1 MFSFQKKFPFLL
13 IAVAALAAIS
23 LAGCDSKSPTAPE
36 RPDPGAAA
44 PVTTTVWN
52 ITVTASPSRFELPE
66 GGTVSVDSTITV
78 TARSASTNQP
88 PPDGSTAIVSTSVGS
103 GVVTLQ
109 NGTGSAVLSF
119 VATALGSVEVQ
130 ASLEGSVGRTTIDIV
145 TQAADP
151 TPIPLFIERVSPD
164 RGSPVGGERV
174 RIIGTGF
181 EEPIRV
187 TFGSLPAVVR
197 SVTST
202 LLVVETPT
210 IDLQVGSTSTV
221 NVTVNINVNE
231 AETNSDTL
239 NNAFTYTRGGSGGG
253 GNNGG
258 GGNALVPRIVS
269 VSPTSGPNEG
279 GTQVTINGE
288 GFSDQVQVFFGTTTL
303 IEAPV
308 LSVSESRL
316 VVTTPSAT
324 GFNDVHQNA
333 LVDVLVRNTDS
344 GFEDTLTGAFQYGGG
359 EMFISGVSP
368 DRGPYTGGENVT
380 IFGQNFEGP
389 AFVRFNG
396 VNQNVLSVSGTE
408 ILVVTKPVQI
418 TSCADVTV
426 GIDVINI
433 ETNEMASLDSAYT
446 FVALDPSL
454 NRGSF
459 TPTSATINVSTRTV
473 TPSTFSVTASDVEDD
488 FTVLFTTEVEARQ
501 SADAALSGS
510 TITGTIPPMFGTLPV
525 EPCDD
530 NGDGFV
536 GERYL
541 PFFAEVTITNT
552 ATGCTD
558 TLVDVF
564 TYNPSDTSC
573 RNDIAPP
580 PDLNV
585 TFSAS
590 PNPAALNGNPS
601 VLVVFTNTTTGC
613 SGVGISCTY
622 TWDFGDG
629 GTSTTQNTSHAYGP
643 PAQSYTVTLSVLRS
657 DGISGTA
664 QVTVQIDP

>member
-1 MFSFQKKFPFLL
+1 
-13 IAVAALAAIS
+13 
-23 LAGCDSKSPTAPE
+23 
-36 RPDPGAAA
+36 
-44 PVTTTVWN
+44 
-52 ITVTASPSRFELPE
+52 
-66 GGTVSVDSTITV
+66 
-78 TARSASTNQP
+78 
-88 PPDGSTAIVSTSVGS
+88 VSTSVGS
-103 GVVTLQ
+103 GVVALQ
-109 NGTGSAVLSF
+109 NGTGSAVLTF
-119 VATALGSVEVQ
+119 LATSEGSVEVQ
-130 ASLEGSVGRTTIDIV
+130 ASLEGSVGRTTIDV
-145 TQAADP
+145 VAQAEDP
-151 TPIPLFIERVSPD
+151 APIPLFIERVAPD

-174 RIIGTGF
+174 RIVGTGF

-187 TFGSLPAVVR
+187 FFGSLPAEIQ
-197 SVTST
+197 SVTSN
-202 LLVVETPT
+202 VVVVDTPT
-210 IDLQVGSTSTV
+210 IDLPVGSTSTV
-221 NVTVNINVNE
+221 SVTVNINVNE
-231 AETNSDTL
+231 AEAASDTL

-253 GNNGG
+253 GNGG

-308 LSVSESRL
+308 LSVSESRI

-344 GFEDTLTGAFQYGGG
+344 GFEDTIFGAFQYGGG

-368 DRGPYTGGENVT
+368 DRGPYTGGQNVT

-389 AFVRFNG
+389 VFVRFNG
-396 VNQNVLSVSGTE
+396 INQNVISVSGTE
-408 ILVVTKPVQI
+408 ILVVTRPVEI
-418 TSCADVTV
+418 VSCTDVPV
-426 GIDVINI
+426 AIDVVNI
-433 ETNEMASLDSAYT
+433 ETNEMTSLSTAYT
-446 FVALDPSL
+446 YLALDPSL

-459 TPTSATINVSTRTV
+459 TPASATINVSTRTV
-473 TPSTFSVTASDVEDD
+473 TPSTFSVAASDVEED
-488 FTVLFTTEVEARQ
+488 FTILFTSQVESRQ
-501 SADAALSGS
+501 SADATLSGS

-530 NGDGFV
+530 NGDGFL

-541 PFFAEVTITNT
+541 PFFADVTITNT

-564 TYNPSDTSC
+564 TYNPSDSTC
-573 RNDIAPP
+573 RNDVAPP

-585 TFSAS
+585 AFSAS

-629 GTSTTQNTSHAYGP
+629 GSSATQNTTHAYGP
-643 PAQSYTVTLSVLRS
+643 PAQSYVVTLSVLRS